1 MKVLCL
7 EPNGFDAEAIA
18 EIETVAAYRALPAGL
33 RPSDPAFWAEVEASD
48 AIWTRLAHRL
58 DAAFL
63 DRAPR
68 LVAVASATTGLNHID
83 LDACA
88 ARDIS
93 VISLK
98 GETTFLRGI
107 TATAELTVSLILEA
121 LRRTGRAH
129 RTVVDEG
136 SWERDRFRGRQL
148 HGRTLGIVGLGRVG
162 AMVAGYA
169 HAFRMNVLFCDPRPD
184 EVLAP
189 PCFTRRVS
197 FEEVLA
203 AGDIVSLHADY
214 THQNRKLFDD
224 RAFARMKSTALF
236 VNTARGELVDE
247 EALLHALGAGSIGG
261 AALDVLD
268 AENERA
274 PLGLDHPLIAHAG
287 TADHLVITPHI
298 GGACRDAMASSERFV
313 ARKLTACLLER
324 GARPSPRAGS
334 GGRTVASVNEP

>member
-1 MKVLCL
+1 MKVLSL
-7 EPNGFDAEAIA
+7 EPNDFDAEAIA
-18 EIETVAAYRALPAGL
+18 EIETVATYQALPLGL
-33 RPSDPAFWAEVEASD
+33 RPSDPGFWAEVETSD
-48 AIWTRLAHRL
+48 VIWTRLAHRL

-98 GETTFLRGI
+98 GETTFLSGI
-107 TATAELTVSLILEA
+107 TATAELTISLILEA

-148 HGRTLGIVGLGRVG
+148 RGRTLGIVGLGRLG
-162 AMVAGYA
+162 TIVAGYA
-169 HAFRMNVLFCDPRPD
+169 HAFHMSVLFCDPRPD
-184 EVLAP
+184 EALAP
-189 PCFTRRVS
+189 PRFTRRVP
-197 FEEVLA
+197 FEELLEA
-203 AGDIVSLHADY
+203 SDIVSLHANY
-214 THQNRKLFDD
+214 THENREFFDD
-224 RAFARMKSTALF
+224 RAFTRMKSTATF

-247 EALLHALGAGSIGG
+247 GALLHALRTGAIAG

-268 AENERA
+268 AEAERA
-274 PLGLDHPLIAHAG
+274 PLGLDHPLIAYARA
-287 TADHLVITPHI
+287 ADNLVITPHI
-298 GGACRDAMASSERFV
+298 GGACGDAMASSERFV

-324 GARPSPRAGS
+324 GASPSPRAKN
-334 GGRTVASVNEP
+334 GRAAGV

>member
-1 MKVLCL
+1 MLCL
-7 EPNGFDAEAIA
+7 EPNGFDAGAIA

-33 RPSDPAFWAEVEASD
+33 APPDPAFWAEVEGSD
-48 AIWTRLAHRL
+48 VIWTRLAHRL
-58 DAAFL
+58 DAPFL

-83 LDACA
+83 LEACA
-88 ARDIS
+88 ARDVS

-98 GETTFLRGI
+98 GETAFLSGI
-107 TATAELTVSLILEA
+107 TATAELTISLILEA

-162 AMVAGYA
+162 AMVAGYG

-197 FEEVLA
+197 FEELLA

-214 THQNRKLFDD
+214 THQNRDLFDA
-224 RAFARMKSTALF
+224 RAFARMKPTATF

-247 EALLHALGAGSIGG
+247 GALLHALCAGAIGG

-274 PLGLDHPLIAHAG
+274 PLGLDHPLIAYARA
-287 TADHLVITPHI
+287 ADNLVVTPHI
-298 GGACRDAMASSERFV
+298 GGACVDAMASTERFV
-313 ARKLTACLLER
+313 ARKLAACLLER
-324 GARPSPRAGS
+324 GARPSRRAKGGARAG
-334 GGRTVASVNEP
+334 GGVNER